1 MIEPIKPMGRRMIY
15 TDEIDI
21 NENNIIPILQ
31 KAMVT
36 HTMNFSEI
44 EYLLNF
50 EFGLQPRLQE
60 KVTRKEIDC
69 VTVDNVAHEISLFWR
84 SYFWGQPFTLTQRGK
99 RDSGANGEGEAIA
112 LLNECYDAES
122 VNAKTQKIAR
132 FVEPCGVGYVY
143 IDVKTDRVE
152 GDSYFSYDVLD
163 PRFTFII
170 YSGYYTDRRPMVGV
184 TYRIDDN
191 GSRHYTAITKNRRY
205 EILDMVE
212 VTNGKKVENW
222 GVRSGDI
229 NPFGIINI
237 VEYFRSHDRTGV
249 FEHEIDDML
258 DLNLNESN
266 LSNSVAEKVNAIW
279 LATDLDLKEQVVNE
293 DGTITEKEVVPKNN
307 EWIFGFSSQDGKTPK
322 IEPLSVP
329 LESQGVM
336 NYIVSKRGLI
346 LQKCNVPQRNDNS
359 GGSTGIAMD
368 AAAGWTAADMVA
380 SMQQQIVV
388 GCKQQE
394 LKVVLAVLA
403 KSDCPEDSPM
413 RKLTYRDI
421 VPNMKRAKNYELTS
435 KLNAFA
441 TGVSHGIDPA
451 HMIRE
456 INFFSDPQQV
466 IEDSKEYME
475 RYLNSVYKDGE
486 QGVSESPVTENPN
499 DTESRNTTDERD
511 EVTQS
516 PYVQ

>member
-1 MIEPIKPMGRRMIY
+1 MLEPIKPMGRRVIY
-15 TDEIDI
+15 TDELDI
-21 NENNIIPILQ
+21 NEFNIIEILQ
-31 KAMVT
+31 RAMVA

-50 EFGLQPRLQE
+50 EFGLQPRKQE

-69 VTVDNVAHEISLFWR
+69 ITVDNVAHEISLFWR
-84 SYFWGQPFTLTQRGK
+84 SYFWGQPFTLTQRGR
-99 RDSGANGEGEAIA
+99 RDSGDTDEGEAIA
-112 LLNECYDAES
+112 LLNECYDAEA

-143 IDVKTDRVE
+143 IDVKSDRMD

-191 GSRHYTAITKNRRY
+191 GSQHFTAITKNRRF
-205 EILDMVE
+205 EIDNLIVI
-212 VTNGKKVENW
+212 TNGKKDEVWN
-222 GVRSGDI
+222 VKSGDM

-279 LATDLDLKEQVVNE
+279 LATDLDLKEEYTDEN
-293 DGTITEKEVVPKNN
+293 GNTKERDAVPKNN
-307 EWIFGFSSQDGKTPK
+307 EWIFGFTSKDGATPK
-322 IEPLSVP
+322 VTPLTVP

-336 NYIVSKRGLI
+336 NYIISKRGMI

-368 AAAGWTAADMVA
+368 TASGWTAADMVA
-380 SMQQQIVV
+380 SMQQQIVE

-413 RKLTYRDI
+413 RKLKYRDI

-466 IEDSKEYME
+466 IEDSREYME
-475 RYLNSVYKDGE
+475 RYLDSVYKTGDE
-486 QGVSESPVTENPN
+486 GVSESPVTENPN
-499 DTESRNTTDERD
+499 DTEGRNATDERD
-511 EVTQS
+511 EITES

>member
-1 MIEPIKPMGRRMIY
+1 
-15 TDEIDI
+15 
-21 NENNIIPILQ
+21 
-31 KAMVT
+31 
-36 HTMNFSEI
+36 
-44 EYLLNF
+44 
-50 EFGLQPRLQE
+50 
-60 KVTRKEIDC
+60 
-69 VTVDNVAHEISLFWR
+69 
-84 SYFWGQPFTLTQRGK
+84 
-99 RDSGANGEGEAIA
+99 
-112 LLNECYDAES
+112 
-122 VNAKTQKIAR
+122 
-132 FVEPCGVGYVY
+132 
-143 IDVKTDRVE
+143 
-152 GDSYFSYDVLD
+152 
-163 PRFTFII
+163 
-170 YSGYYTDRRPMVGV
+170 
-184 TYRIDDN
+184 
-191 GSRHYTAITKNRRY
+191 
-205 EILDMVE
+205 
-212 VTNGKKVENW
+212 
-222 GVRSGDI
+222 
-229 NPFGIINI
+229 
-237 VEYFRSHDRTGV
+237 
-249 FEHEIDDML
+249 
-258 DLNLNESN
+258 
-266 LSNSVAEKVNAIW
+266 
-279 LATDLDLKEQVVNE
+279 
-293 DGTITEKEVVPKNN
+293 
-307 EWIFGFSSQDGKTPK
+307 
-322 IEPLSVP
+322 
-329 LESQGVM
+329 
-336 NYIVSKRGLI
+336 
-346 LQKCNVPQRNDNS
+346 
-359 GGSTGIAMD
+359 MD

-486 QGVSESPVTENPN
+486 QGVSESPVTENPD